1 MAQIHIDR
9 SKLIKA
15 AGQVEQVADQIEINM
30 NNAANAADALPQGWE
45 GKDYV
50 VFRDRL
56 KAIYGNDSVS
66 KAMVRSMRAY
76 ADYLRFAEAQ
86 YKEAQIRAIN
96 KADGLKRR
104 WF

>member
-1 MAQIHIDR
+1 MSELKLDPAVID
-9 SKLIKA
+9 SV
-15 AGQVEQVADQIEINM
+15 AGTLRNINENTEKVIE
-30 NNAANAADALPQGWE
+30 
-45 GKDYV
+45 
-50 VFRDRL
+50 
-56 KAIYGNDSVS
+56 AIYGNDSVS